1 MPSHGHYMGAESAC
15 REGEHVT
22 VKVVAIIGVLSA
34 SVVFI
39 ASLIG
44 VPGLGLATKYVAE
57 RQRSCMSIG

>member
-1 MPSHGHYMGAESAC
+1 MCTYVC
-15 REGEHVT
+15 REGDHVT

-44 VPGLGLATKYVAE
+44 TLCLVQAMLCLLSNDGPA
-57 RQRSCMSIG
+57 